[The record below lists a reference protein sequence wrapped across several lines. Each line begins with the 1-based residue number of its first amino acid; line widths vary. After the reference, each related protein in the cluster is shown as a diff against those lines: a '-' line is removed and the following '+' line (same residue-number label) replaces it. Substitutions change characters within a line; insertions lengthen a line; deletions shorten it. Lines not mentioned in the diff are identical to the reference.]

1 MPHQETSLKRHLDL
15 HLNKHNI
22 GIGNVKKR
30 IPIVIANWKLNGG
43 LELICTSV
51 ASFIG
56 KHLAAEVVICPPY
69 IYMRDMMTFL
79 KHSELKIG
87 SQNVSR
93 YDSGAYTGET
103 SAEMLKEFGCV
114 LSLVGHSERRA
125 MFAENNQTCQIKVQ
139 TSLAH
144 NLLPI
149 LCVGEK
155 QEEREAGTTNAV
167 LSIQLRESLSHIDL
181 GQADLCIAYEP
192 VWAIGTGLA
201 ATPAQVQEVH
211 QYIRREL
218 ESIYDTA
225 TAQRIRILYG
235 GSVTKSNASELLE
248 QEDIDGLLVGGA
260 SLDPEHF
267 LAICQKASEQAMR

>member
-1 MPHQETSLKRHLDL
+1 MISA
-15 HLNKHNI
+15 
-22 GIGNVKKR
+22 VKKR
-30 IPIVIANWKLNGG
+30 TPMVIANWKLNGG

-56 KHLAAEVVICPPY
+56 KHLTSEVVICPPN

-93 YDSGAYTGET
+93 YESGAYTGET
-103 SAEMLKEFGCV
+103 SAQMLKEFGCD
-114 LSLVGHSERRA
+114 LCLIGHSERRA
-125 MFAENNQTCQIKVQ
+125 MFAENNLGCQIKVQ
-139 TSLAH
+139 TSLNH
-144 NLLPI
+144 GLLPV

-155 QEEREAGTTNAV
+155 KEEREAGTTNAV
-167 LSIQLRESLSHIDL
+167 LSIQLRECLSDVDI
-181 GQADLCIAYEP
+181 GSGDLCVAYEP

-218 ESIYDTA
+218 ADIFDED
-225 TAQRIRILYG
+225 TAQRLRILYG
-235 GSVTKSNASELLE
+235 GSVTKSNATELLQ

-267 LAICQKASEQAMR
+267 LAICQKASELAMA